1 VSADPVSW
9 LVVEPG
15 WSVVVADGKEV
26 GKVDEVVGDT
36 EQDIFSGIAVSQ
48 GLLRK
53 RRWVPAE
60 VVREIVEGEVRLG
73 VDSAGFDQLDR
84 YEPPRAEPLPRDA
97 RR

>member
-1 VSADPVSW
+1 MSADPVSW

-15 WSVVVADGKEV
+15 WTVAATDGKDV

-36 EQDIFSGIAVSQ
+36 EQDIFSGLSVVQ
-48 GLLRK
+48 GILRR

-60 VVREIVEGEVRLG
+60 LVREIVEGTIRLD
-73 VDSAGFDQLDR
+73 VDSAGFDRLDR
-84 YEPPRAEPLPRDA
+84 YELSRVEALPPDA